1 MDHVQGN
8 GGGTSIA
15 KILQAIRYPIQ
26 REPQFLGE
34 EIRHETVGLMEV
46 DHIHIFDPHIQDF
59 QYLLYARGNNPKTKI
74 EDIHST
80 HVQLLTAKDI
90 PHLIHF
96 SLKSLCAT
104 RISVSPVRHA
114 EHIRAP
120 PIRMKHETGGAIPLA
135 FLYQR
140 GGTGVTEQRCRHLVM
155 IRYGLGHGLSH
166 QQKDTS
172 YPILRGQGISD
183 G

>member
-1 MDHVQGN
+1 MPKYSKLITVP
-8 GGGTSIA
+8 
-15 KILQAIRYPIQ
+15 YPIW
-26 REPQFLGE
+26 EPQFLGE

-90 PHLIHF
+90 PHSSTFRSNPSALLGF
-96 SLKSLCAT
+96 RYPPYGT
-104 RISVSPVRHA
+104 RSIS
-114 EHIRAP
+114 EP
-120 PIRMKHETGGAIPLA
+120 PPSRMKHETGGAIPLA